1 MKESQA
7 EAEGDHGI
15 KCKYMLSARN
25 YLSNTTFHGIPWV
38 LEDISK
44 GAKVKAKTSCYSNYQ
59 THYDNFYQYN
69 RRVLDSSCVIF
80 SLHGGVCELLHNF
93 CGNNNN

>member
-1 MKESQA
+1 MKDSQA
-7 EAEGDHGI
+7 EPDHGI

-44 GAKVKAKTSCYSNYQ
+44 GAKVNVILLELPNTLRQFLALLTIINYLLQ
-59 THYDNFYQYN
+59 C
-69 RRVLDSSCVIF
+69 VLF
-80 SLHGGVCELLHNF
+80 
-93 CGNNNN
+93 